1 MLQRKHLEGLRHVHV
16 LGKHFFF
23 WFSCI
28 HPFLLNSTQIITIS
42 DEGGSIVFEY
52 DRTSNLNLCFGR
64 ICATS
69 SNIFLP
75 SQLLMLFD
83 NVCDSVIVN
92 KYNGIHTNKI
102 NTYIYKSRDL

>member
-23 WFSCI
+23 FGI

-102 NTYIYKSRDL
+102 NTYIKEETFN

>member
-1 MLQRKHLEGLRHVHV
+1 MLQRKHLEACPRIR
-16 LGKHFFF
+16 KTFFF

-42 DEGGSIVFEY
+42 DEGGSIVFEH

-75 SQLLMLFD
+75 YTKFQERKNSQ
-83 NVCDSVIVN
+83 
-92 KYNGIHTNKI
+92 NGHPQILKKKI
-102 NTYIYKSRDL
+102 THVYKI